1 MITEYDIEP
10 VPGLPAPL
18 PRGERIIWQGK
29 PQWRQL
35 ARTAFHTRLVAVYF
49 TLLTIAAAIGSGGA
63 LFGTAMTA
71 ASGVVCVGLLSLL
84 AWGTARGAVYTLTD
98 KRLVLR
104 IGIALPKCINLPL
117 TLVGSVDLAPRAD
130 GTGDVALHVTGA
142 QNLGYVALW
151 PHARP
156 WKLSKPQPMLRS
168 IADADKVGAL
178 IARMCLSANPQGQL
192 TPAVVPQQADHGYG
206 EAVAA

>member
-1 MITEYDIEP
+1 MITEYEIEP

-18 PRGERIIWQGK
+18 PRGERIVWQGK
-29 PQWRQL
+29 PEWRTL
-35 ARTAFHTRLVAVYF
+35 ARTAFHTRMVAGYF
-49 TLLTIAAAIGSGGA
+49 TLLTIVAAIGSGGNV
-63 LFGTAMTA
+63 FGIAMTA
-71 ASGVVCVGLLSLL
+71 LSGVACVALLSLI

-117 TLVGSVDLAPRAD
+117 TLVGSVDLVTRAD
-130 GTGDVALHVTGA
+130 GTGDVALNVTGA

-168 IADADKVGAL
+168 IPEAEQVGAL
-178 IARMCLSANPQGQL
+178 IARLCLAASPQRQAS
-192 TPAVVPQQADHGYG
+192 PAIPQPSVHSYG